1 MEMSECQI
9 MLEQFIVMGIVV
21 KEEVVNID
29 SD

>member
-1 MEMSECQI
+1 MEMSEYQI